1 VHAVSQVAHAAVHR
15 GCRWRGRA
23 QLRRLTTSGAAPTA
37 TLAALRRALSS
48 RPAPQEHA
56 WVTEIERRRDV
67 LASSPEPL
75 EIVEFGAGSGHRF
88 DTGDA
93 ETTNVTVRTLGDMT
107 RSSKP
112 MRWAY
117 LLFRLVHEL
126 RPVSV
131 LELGACVGISAAYQ
145 AAALELNGEGRLTTL
160 EGAPA
165 LAAQATAS
173 LAALGLEHRAA
184 VVEGRFADT
193 LDGVLAELRPIGLAF
208 VDGHHVESA
217 TLGYMERI
225 LAAAE
230 DEAVLVFAVL
240 VFDDI
245 HWSPGMTRAWRA
257 IAPDPRF
264 ALTLD
269 LRSLGI
275 AVVSASATPRT
286 SAAMSY
292 G

>member
-1 VHAVSQVAHAAVHR
+1 M
-15 GCRWRGRA
+15 
-23 QLRRLTTSGAAPTA
+23 T
-37 TLAALRRALSS
+37 
-48 RPAPQEHA
+48 
-56 WVTEIERRRDV
+56 IERRRNL
-67 LASSPEPL
+67 LASSSEPL
-75 EIVEFGAGSGHRF
+75 EIVDFGAGSGHRF

-107 RSSKP
+107 GSSKP

-117 LLFRLVHEL
+117 LLFRLVREL
-126 RPVSV
+126 RPASV
-131 LELGACVGISAAYQ
+131 VELGACVGISAAYQ
-145 AAALELNGEGRLTTL
+145 AAALELNGEGRLITL

-173 LAALGLEHRAA
+173 LAALGLEHRAV
-184 VVEGRFADT
+184 VVEGRFVDT
-193 LDGVLAELRPIGLAF
+193 LDGVLAERRPIGLAF

-217 TLGYMERI
+217 TLDYKERI
-225 LAAAE
+225 LAAAA
-230 DEAVLVFAVL
+230 DEAVL

-245 HWSPGMTRAWRA
+245 HWSPGMTRAWHA

-275 AVVSASATPRT
+275 AVVSASATVRA